1 MKKRELTGLLFL
13 LPVLLLIGLVFLYPA
28 FSIIKSSFY
37 ATKYGIEF
45 EFSGIVNYLEVFSDT
60 VFQRS
65 AINSLIW
72 TGAGVFFQLT
82 IPMGTAILLN
92 QKFFGNSFARSAML
106 IPWITPSVIIAIMA
120 RWILEPSLGV
130 FNNTL
135 QAIGIFDSSV
145 NFLGSAD
152 LALPTLIGMQTWQF
166 IPFGTL
172 LILAALQTISKD
184 LYDAMKVDGAGP
196 WQLFRYLIFPRI
208 GPMIGFVVFLAFVWN
223 FNVFGKIW
231 LTTQGGPVNATM
243 TLPLLVYKRA
253 FRSFNMGHASA
264 VASLIV
270 GALVILGVIY
280 FRYLWQPVG
289 AD

>member
-1 MKKRELTGLLFL
+1 LKKRDFAGLIYLA
-13 LPVLLLIGLVFLYPA
+13 PVLILIGFIFLYPA

-37 ATKYGIEF
+37 TTQYGIEF
-45 EFSGIVNYLEVFSDT
+45 EFSGLTNYIEIFKDA

-120 RWILEPSLGV
+120 RWLLEPSLGA
-130 FNNTL
+130 FNNL
-135 QAIGIFDSSV
+135 LEFVGIVDKPI
-145 NFLGSAD
+145 NFLGTPD

-172 LILAALQTISKD
+172 LILAALQTISED

-196 WQLFRYLIFPRI
+196 MQLFRYLIFPRI

-270 GALVILGVIY
+270 GALVILGTIY
-280 FRYLWQPVG
+280 FKYLWKPVG
-289 AD
+289 EE

>member
-1 MKKRELTGLLFL
+1 MKKEEFTGVLFL
-13 LPVLLLIGLVFLYPA
+13 TPVLLLIGFIFIYPA
-28 FSIIKSSFY
+28 FSIIKTSFY
-37 ATKYGIEF
+37 STQYGINF
-45 EFSGIVNYLEVFSDT
+45 VFSGIQNYVEVFKDP
-60 VFQRS
+60 VFQKS

-120 RWILEPSLGV
+120 RWMLEPSLGV
-130 FNNTL
+130 FNEIL
-135 QAIGIFDSSV
+135 QGIGLVDQPI

-152 LALPTLIGMQTWQF
+152 IALPTLIGMQTWQF

-172 LILAALQTISKD
+172 LILAALQTISRD

-196 WQLFRYLIFPRI
+196 LQLFRYLIFPRI

-243 TLPLLVYKRA
+243 TLPMLVYKRA

-280 FRYLWQPVG
+280 FKYLWKPVG
-289 AD
+289 EE